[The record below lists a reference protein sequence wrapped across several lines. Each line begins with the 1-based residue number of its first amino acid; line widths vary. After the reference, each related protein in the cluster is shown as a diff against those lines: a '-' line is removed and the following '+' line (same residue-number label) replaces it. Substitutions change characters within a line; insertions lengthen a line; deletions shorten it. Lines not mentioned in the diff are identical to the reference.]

1 TNNNAGL
8 GCMNLQEK
16 RGRDSSTPCAM
27 AEGPIQQK
35 SNFEAIFKAFRKG
48 KFPKLGCIGRSI
60 VLAEYDGPKMVTDYA
75 MIAIIIELLEAI
87 KKLALYLSY
96 IMDVATPTNDSL
108 SVYDLLL
115 HVMKGNTRSTLSRQ
129 EIRIL
134 GQIEDR
140 IEEIFAAVFEN
151 YKALTSLESHKTAA
165 DQKVSKE
172 GITSGHCSSD
182 YVGVVQPAKNGTSG
196 TTMDQKSDV
205 IVFPHV
211 LQAQANE

>member
-151 YKALTSLESHKTAA
+151 YKALTSRLHL
-165 DQKVSKE
+165 
-172 GITSGHCSSD
+172 
-182 YVGVVQPAKNGTSG
+182 P
-196 TTMDQKSDV
+196 
-205 IVFPHV
+205 
-211 LQAQANE
+211 